1 MNFSRPTRPVDRVF
15 LHCSASD
22 LPEHDS
28 VEIMRQ
34 WHKERGWRDVGYHY
48 FIRKDGVIEDGRSL
62 EETPAAQQ
70 GHNTGTIAICLH
82 GLKRENFTKAQFESV
97 IALCQ
102 AIDRAYDNQLTFHGH
117 CEVSAKTCPVF
128 DYKTVLG
135 LTDAGERKNAT
146 DSSVQAEDQ
155 PMLELTASGAAVARL
170 QTLLNEKLNLKLMID
185 GRFGQATLRAVL
197 QFQRKEGLMDDGIVG
212 KNTWKALLKG

>member
-1 MNFSRPTRPVDRVF
+1 M
-15 LHCSASD
+15 
-22 LPEHDS
+22 
-28 VEIMRQ
+28 EIMRQ

-146 DSSVQAEDQ
+146 DKSVQAEDQ

-170 QTLLNEKLNLKLMID
+170 QTLLNEKLNVNLMID
-185 GRFGQATLRAVL
+185 GRFGQATRHAVL
-197 QFQRKEGLMDDGIVG
+197 QFQHQEGLREDGIVG
-212 KNTWKALLKG
+212 KNTWKRLLKR

>member
-1 MNFSRPTRPVDRVF
+1 M
-15 LHCSASD
+15 
-22 LPEHDS
+22 
-28 VEIMRQ
+28 EIMRQ

-135 LTDAGERKNAT
+135 LTDAGERKNAA

-155 PMLELTASGAAVARL
+155 PML
-170 QTLLNEKLNLKLMID
+170 N
-185 GRFGQATLRAVL
+185 
-197 QFQRKEGLMDDGIVG
+197 
-212 KNTWKALLKG
+212 

>member
-1 MNFSRPTRPVDRVF
+1 M
-15 LHCSASD
+15 
-22 LPEHDS
+22 
-28 VEIMRQ
+28 EIMRQ

>member
-1 MNFSRPTRPVDRVF
+1 M
-15 LHCSASD
+15 
-22 LPEHDS
+22 
-28 VEIMRQ
+28 EIMRQ

-48 FIRKDGVIEDGRSL
+48 FICKDGVIEDGRSL

>member
-1 MNFSRPTRPVDRVF
+1 M
-15 LHCSASD
+15 
-22 LPEHDS
+22 
-28 VEIMRQ
+28 EIMRQ

-135 LTDAGERKNAT
+135 LTDAGERKNAA